1 MKKVLAVAFSFMFL
15 GLIGCSGKG
24 KISQDQQ
31 VKQTVIETIPRGD
44 QPKWVKNGTE
54 YYKKDNKMF
63 YTAVSEGFSN
73 IEASRRAAFA
83 AAQTKVAEQIKNTI
97 GVEFGRSLETGV
109 YEDSTGG
116 YLKDVFMSNVN
127 KLQVS
132 GIAVEE
138 NYSEKIQEV
147 NGYDSKVFW
156 RTYTLVSIP
165 EKTYN
170 DLVKR
175 AFTDTSAQVAQNKS
189 AKELLQDAEKRFYA
203 DTNAAVTASEAAAQ

>member
-1 MKKVLAVAFSFMFL
+1 MKKILAVAFSFMFL
-15 GLIGCSGKG
+15 GLVGCGGKG
-24 KISQDQQ
+24 KISQDLQ
-31 VKQTVIETIPRGD
+31 VKQTIIETIPRGD
-44 QPKWVKNGTE
+44 MPKWASNGIG
-54 YYKKDNKMF
+54 YYKKDGKMF
-63 YTAVSEGFSN
+63 YSEVAEGYTN

-97 GVEFGRSLETGV
+97 GVEFARSMEAGAYEET
-109 YEDSTGG
+109 TGG
-116 YLKDVFMSNVN
+116 YLKNVFMSNVN

-132 GIAVEE
+132 GIVVEE

-147 NGYDSKVFW
+147 SGYDSKVFW

-189 AKELLQDAEKRFYA
+189 AKELLQEAEKRFYA
-203 DTNAAVTASEAAAQ
+203 DANAAVAASEAAAQ